1 MEGWDPSL
9 LFRVADVAGVVGN
22 GLLGGAVARARRFD
36 LIGFLFLAIVSGLG
50 GGIIR
55 DVMLSARPVA
65 LTDPLYLGGAVTA
78 AVIAY
83 LLTLD
88 GPISRRALSLVDVI
102 ALGCWSATGA
112 SKALAA
118 GLGWIPAILLG
129 VITAVGGG
137 MLRDVLVN
145 ETPAIFG
152 GKPIYATIGVLA
164 ALEMVALQHYGRPAL
179 GMGVA
184 ILTATALGLVARWR
198 NWQLPGPAD
207 VTFRRARL
215 HRVRRR
221 DYEDPDEAPGSNDD
235 FGP

>member
-1 MEGWDPSL
+1 MEGWDPGL
-9 LFRVADVAGVVGN
+9 LFRIADVAGVVGN

-50 GGIIR
+50 GGMIR
-55 DVMLSARPVA
+55 DVLLSARPVA
-65 LTDPLYLGGAVTA
+65 LTDPFYLGGAVTA

-88 GPISRRALSLVDVI
+88 GPISRRALSVVDVV

-137 MLRDVLVN
+137 MLREVLVN

-152 GKPIYATIGVLA
+152 GKPLYATIGVLSA
-164 ALEMVALQHYGRPAL
+164 FEMVALQHYGHADL

-184 ILTATALGLVARWR
+184 ILSATVLGLVSRWR
-198 NWQLPGPAD
+198 NWQLPGPAE
-207 VTFRRARL
+207 VTFRSARM
-215 HRVRRR
+215 RRR
-221 DYEDPDEAPGSNDD
+221 DYEDPDEAPRRDGDL
-235 FGP
+235 GP

>member
-1 MEGWDPSL
+1 MEGWDPGL

-22 GLLGGAVARARRFD
+22 GLLGGAVARSKRFD

-50 GGIIR
+50 GGMLR
-55 DVMLSARPVA
+55 DVLLGARPVA
-65 LTDPLYLGGAVTA
+65 LTDPFYLGGACFA
-78 AVIAY
+78 ALVAY

-88 GPISRRALSLVDVI
+88 GPISRRALSFVDVV

-152 GKPIYATIGVLA
+152 GKPLYATIGVLA
-164 ALEMVALQHYGRPAL
+164 ALEMVALQHYGHPGI
-179 GMGVA
+179 GMGLA
-184 ILTATALGLVARWR
+184 ILTATGLGLVARWR
-198 NWQLPGPAD
+198 NWQLPGPAR
-207 VTFRRARL
+207 VTFRRQ
-215 HRVRRR
+215 RRR
-221 DYEDPDEAPGSNDD
+221 DYENPEEAP
-235 FGP
+235 

>member
-1 MEGWDPSL
+1 MEGWDPGL
-9 LFRVADVAGVVGN
+9 VFRIADVAGVVGN
-22 GLLGGAVARARRFD
+22 GLLGGAVARAKRFD

-55 DVMLSARPVA
+55 DVMLGARPVA
-65 LTDPLYLGGAVTA
+65 LTDPFYLGGAVAA

-83 LLTLD
+83 VLTLD
-88 GPISRRALSLVDVI
+88 GPISRRALSLVDVV

-152 GKPIYATIGVLA
+152 GKPLYATIGVVA
-164 ALEMVALQHYGRPAL
+164 ALEMVALQHYGRPTL

-184 ILTATALGLVARWR
+184 ILTATTLGLVARWR

-207 VTFRRARL
+207 VTFRSARL
-215 HRVRRR
+215 LRQRRR
-221 DYEDPDEAPGSNDD
+221 DYEDPDEAPCDGPD
-235 FGP
+235 FGS